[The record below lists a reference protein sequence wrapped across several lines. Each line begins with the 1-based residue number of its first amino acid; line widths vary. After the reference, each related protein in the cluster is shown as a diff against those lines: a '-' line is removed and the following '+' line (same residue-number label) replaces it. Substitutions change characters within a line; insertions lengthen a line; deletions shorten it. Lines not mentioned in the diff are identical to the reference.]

1 MPGILSKVRSHN
13 RWRLEECLNLI
24 PSENVSS
31 PQVREI
37 LSSDLGH
44 RYTLPFHDYVHGVYV
59 ENAYRGTRY
68 FDEIEEI
75 GEKLATDV
83 FGAKY
88 ASLKPL
94 SGHVSGL
101 MALIAT
107 CKRGDS
113 ILTISPEHGGYDGY
127 WKGYMPHILGLDA
140 SALPFSEEEW
150 NLNHEECAKEIVRK
164 KPALVVIGAS
174 FILFPYRLDILREAC
189 DESGSLLGYDASHV
203 LGLIAGGEF
212 QNPIQEG
219 ADIVCGSTHKS
230 LFGPQGGMILTDRED
245 LYQTI
250 TETSYW
256 KVMDNTH
263 GHRIAALA
271 QALLEVKEFG
281 KSYAKQVIANSKALA
296 EGLDVG
302 GFPIKYRDKGYTE
315 CHQMLVD
322 TEKVQEQMGFTPHE
336 YSCKLEESNI
346 ILGSVGR
353 VGTCELTRMGAD
365 EKTMGKVADLICRT
379 LRGEKTKPD
388 VFELRSTLKMKY
400 FFEEQEPPE

>member
-1 MPGILSKVRSHN
+1 MSEILSKVRSHN

-24 PSENVSS
+24 PSENVTS

-44 RYTLPFHDYVHGVYV
+44 RYTLPFDQVLHGVYV
-59 ENAYRGTRY
+59 ENAYRGTKY

-75 GEKLATDV
+75 GVKLARDV

-107 CKRGDS
+107 CKKGDE
-113 ILTISPEHGGYDGY
+113 ILTIRPEHGGYDGY
-127 WKGYMPHILGLDA
+127 WKEYMPHILGLEA

-150 NLNHEECAKEIVRK
+150 NLDHDECAKEILQK

-174 FILFPYRLDILREAC
+174 FILFPYDLRILREAC
-189 DESGSLLGYDASHV
+189 DESGSVLGYDASHV
-203 LGLIAGGEF
+203 LGLMGGGEF
-212 QNPIQEG
+212 QKPLQEG
-219 ADIVCGSTHKS
+219 ADIVYGSTHKS
-230 LFGPQGGMILTDRED
+230 FFGPQGGMILTNRED
-245 LYQTI
+245 LHESL
-250 TETSYW
+250 TETTYW

-263 GHRIAALA
+263 GHRIGALA
-271 QALLEVKEFG
+271 QALLEMKEFG
-281 KSYAKQVIANSKALA
+281 GSYARQIITNSKALGQA
-296 EGLDVG
+296 LDKG
-302 GFPIKYRDKGYTE
+302 GFPIKYKEKGYTD

-322 TEKVQEQMGFTPHE
+322 AEKVKENMSFTPHE

-365 EKTMGKVADLICRT
+365 VGMMEKVAELILRT
-379 LRGEKTKPD
+379 L
-388 VFELRSTLKMKY
+388 
-400 FFEEQEPPE
+400 